1 MEKTYV
7 VINIQKNI
15 KRHDFVNLGSK
26 AVFDPFKAQICEARG
41 VVLTSRAFSLSQV
54 VVSIH
59 IWLCAK
65 ITKERVQQQKRI
77 ITCPPLA
84 ATTRSDVMGNL
95 GGLELK
101 FQC

>member
-1 MEKTYV
+1 MYEGKKQTNFIFCSETTKWKTEKTYV

-65 ITKERVQQQKRI
+65 IT
-77 ITCPPLA
+77 
-84 ATTRSDVMGNL
+84 
-95 GGLELK
+95 
-101 FQC
+101 

>member
-1 MEKTYV
+1 MYEEKNRQTLFFVVRQSGKTEKTYV

-65 ITKERVQQQKRI
+65 IT
-77 ITCPPLA
+77 
-84 ATTRSDVMGNL
+84 
-95 GGLELK
+95 
-101 FQC
+101 